1 MEIRDGDRWPDLRE
15 RFGVEHERQYG
26 FDLPGEPIEIINL
39 RATARRDEVAL
50 PTRSTAEGATRP
62 AGGRPVWIETDSPLE
77 CTVVRR
83 SSLDPGTTLVGPA
96 VIEEADST
104 TIVHPDDRVVVDAGG
119 ALLITLGA
127 SR

>member
-1 MEIRDGDRWPDLRE
+1 MTRDGDRWPAMRE

-39 RATARRDEVAL
+39 RATARRAGR
-50 PTRSTAEGATRP
+50 RSRCQPLDRRGRRRP
-62 AGGRPVWIETDSPLE
+62 AGGRQVWIDADSPLE
-77 CTVVRR
+77 CPVVRR
-83 SSLDPGTTLVGPA
+83 SSLDPGPSLVGPA

-104 TIVHPDDRVVVDAGG
+104 TIVHPGDRVVVDASG

-127 SR
+127 GR